1 MGDSDDEYD
10 RRRRDKFR
18 RERSDYDRSRERDD
32 RRRGGDD
39 WNEREWDRGRDRSR
53 RGDYRDYDRGRRE
66 ISPPQKRMRRD
77 WDDHGEAFR
86 GGYDMPYGGGP
97 NYGPP
102 PPWCPPEA
110 HMMPQ
115 PHNPIPNRVGAVPEV
130 EAPPAYPI
138 MKTFKEFLL
147 SIAESVDET
156 EAVRRYNNYKIEFR
170 RQQLHEFFMAH
181 KDEEW
186 FRVKYH
192 PEESA
197 KRKHEAAS
205 ALQHRLK
212 AFTFLLE
219 GGWFNSISLDI
230 DKSEQI
236 IRVLDAGAAVIKMEG
251 GTDLDL
257 QTVDQPEDDGK
268 VENDGKDSRKLS
280 EVDKKMSESSKEV
293 ADSGKQ
299 KKMKSMSVMVDRT
312 DWNCDSL
319 KSRGSRKRKR
329 GGSAASPGRDAGNVS
344 GSESD
349 LDGKKGPGDG
359 EKQAGED
366 GLEKESLR
374 KGEDGVPA
382 KPRALHRTCS
392 LFMRNIAPNIPK
404 SEIVAIFKRYPGFV
418 RVALS
423 DPQIER
429 RFYRRGWVTFERSVN
444 IKEICWSLQ
453 NIRLRE
459 CELSPVVNRDLAR
472 RVRGVQGIT
481 QHKPVV
487 RNDIRLAA
495 KLIQALDQKA
505 QLWSAT
511 QPIKDTDILA
521 PFSSQN
527 PILKNITDYLIEE
540 VSAEEDELL
549 GNAITGSDEPKDS
562 TSDVPLERDGKL
574 LQVLDRLVLY
584 LRIVHSV
591 DYYNACEYQ
600 NEDEMP
606 NRCGMIHVRGPLP
619 TNRATHN
626 EVTEYERQQEERLA
640 PLLNAR
646 DTPTPEEAIKM
657 GKKDPE
663 QEVEKYVQGNTQEV
677 GKDKWVCPFSGKK
690 FKEIME
696 FLRKHIFNKHA
707 DKLGEVQ
714 REVGFFNN
722 YLMDLKRPGPPE
734 PKGTQPPNAG
744 PPAPATGMG
753 PNMGFPGN
761 PQQGMM
767 GFGQPRPPLLGYGGC
782 RWRLCL
788 PAASPYPPQFAGRGG
803 YDPYRGQGVGFPG
816 KPRGRGPRGDPRAI
830 IEYRDLDAP
839 DDIDFF

>member
-66 ISPPQKRMRRD
+66 RFTPTRREISPPQKRMRRD
-77 WDDHGEAFR
+77 WDDHGEVFR

-236 IRVLDAGAAVIKMEG
+236 IRVLDAAVIKMEG

-268 VENDGKDSRKLS
+268 VENDGKDLRKLS

-293 ADSGKQ
+293 ADSGK
-299 KKMKSMSVMVDRT
+299 
-312 DWNCDSL
+312 
-319 KSRGSRKRKR
+319 GSRKRKR

-404 SEIVAIFKRYPGFV
+404 SEIVALCRRYPGFV

-505 QLWSAT
+505 QLWSST

-663 QEVEKYVQGNTQEV
+663 QEVEKYVQGNTQEL
-677 GKDKWVCPFSGKK
+677 GKDKWLCPLSGKK
-690 FKEIME
+690 FKGPE
-696 FLRKHIFNKHA
+696 FVRKHIFNKHA

-734 PKGTQPPNAG
+734 SKSTQPPNAG
-744 PPAPATGMG
+744 PPAPGVHSSPGSFAHAPAPILHGMG

-767 GFGQPRPPLLGYGGC
+767 GFGQPRPPLLGYG
-782 RWRLCL
+782 
-788 PAASPYPPQFAGRGG
+788 ASPYPPQFAGRGG
-803 YDPYRGQGVGFPG
+803 YDPYRGQAVGFPG